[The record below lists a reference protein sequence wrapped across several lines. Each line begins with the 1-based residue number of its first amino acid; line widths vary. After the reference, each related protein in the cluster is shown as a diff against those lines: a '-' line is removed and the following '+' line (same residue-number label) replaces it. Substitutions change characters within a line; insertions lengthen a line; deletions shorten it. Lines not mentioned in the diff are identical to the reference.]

1 MLTPGVPAWV
11 EQGHKS
17 VTEGIKGREI
27 GAFRTV
33 VRQTGHRQIVSL
45 RLPAMFQRNDM
56 INFMAIDRHVL
67 VDQTVLTPLSRPLKY
82 EVSQRQRN

>member
-1 MLTPGVPAWV
+1 VLAWV

-17 VTEGIKGREI
+17 VAEGVKGRQI

-33 VRQTGHRQIVSL
+33 AWQTGHRQIVSL

-56 INFMAIDRHVL
+56 INLMAIDRNILMDQAVL
-67 VDQTVLTPLSRPLKY
+67 ASLSRSREH
-82 EVSQRQRN
+82 EVTQRSGD